1 MYLFC
6 PFYPHDSPKSINK
19 TLSVVFKKAMTK
31 KRPRHALWR
40 KMCLCFKIPRMT
52 TKEKILEMMGKGE
65 FVSGELMAQE
75 CGISRAA
82 VHKAIESLRNA
93 GYFIDAVK
101 NKGYMISHMPDD
113 VSGEEIGRIAQS
125 LGCTIPP
132 VMAHDTIDSTNTE
145 AKRLCAEA
153 GSFRN
158 ADGSLS
164 EGGKKLN
171 RQLIVS
177 GEQTAGRG
185 RMGREFVSKANSG
198 IYFSLIHS
206 PKNGVTNPAM
216 LTAAAAVAVSRALD
230 EIYGTNCR
238 IKWVNDILLEV
249 GNGKF
254 KKVCGILT
262 EGIANFETGTVEAAI
277 IGIGINVRKG
287 EFPGALGEI
296 AGSVEDILGDG
307 AKKGVSRNEIVARTA
322 ANLLSLYDAMENNGS
337 DAKKAMMESY
347 KEKSMLI
354 GRTVTV
360 NPAAGMAGETYG
372 AKVIGISDEA
382 ELVVEAE
389 NGGTKCLHSGEVSIR
404 SSSFS

>member
-1 MYLFC
+1 
-6 PFYPHDSPKSINK
+6 
-19 TLSVVFKKAMTK
+19 
-31 KRPRHALWR
+31 
-40 KMCLCFKIPRMT
+40 MT

-158 ADGSLS
+158 ADGSLT

-360 NPAAGMAGETYG
+360 NPAAGMTGETYG

>member
-1 MYLFC
+1 
-6 PFYPHDSPKSINK
+6 
-19 TLSVVFKKAMTK
+19 
-31 KRPRHALWR
+31 
-40 KMCLCFKIPRMT
+40 MT

-158 ADGSLS
+158 ADGSLT

-360 NPAAGMAGETYG
+360 NPAAGMAGKTYS